1 MEGRGFFVHT
11 SVGRASMVMSAARPG
26 GAGVIGD
33 PAAADARIGRR
44 SIRKNRGFPG
54 KPGVSVEILNPRL
67 NKPQVS
73 TACHP

>member
-1 MEGRGFFVHT
+1 MEGRGFFVRA

-33 PAAADARIGRR
+33 PAARTQESGAVRFG
-44 SIRKNRGFPG
+44 KTVVFG